1 MFKPKGGGIK
11 GLGGGGGIG
20 GLKRTVIMKPKG
32 ISDKVGAFEKF
43 TFLKRSN
50 HSNFVF
56 NGSPFISFL
65 TCLFLYSSKVRA
77 RDTHDVFDNS
87 FIMI

>member
-32 ISDKVGAFEKF
+32 ISGLGGIPVGAPVAQA
-43 TFLKRSN
+43 TTG
-50 HSNFVF
+50 
-56 NGSPFISFL
+56 GSKYVNLEVHFQ
-65 TCLFLYSSKVRA
+65 K
-77 RDTHDVFDNS
+77 
-87 FIMI
+87 

>member
-32 ISDKVGAFEKF
+32 ISGLGGA
-43 TFLKRSN
+43 TVAQASTAA
-50 HSNFVF
+50 
-56 NGSPFISFL
+56 GSGG
-65 TCLFLYSSKVRA
+65 SKYVNLEV
-77 RDTHDVFDNS
+77 HFQK
-87 FIMI
+87 

>member
-32 ISDKVGAFEKF
+32 ISGLGGMPASAPVAQAPTG
-43 TFLKRSN
+43 
-50 HSNFVF
+50 
-56 NGSPFISFL
+56 GSKYVNLEVHFQ
-65 TCLFLYSSKVRA
+65 K
-77 RDTHDVFDNS
+77 
-87 FIMI
+87 